1 MANSILTQA
10 RLKEL
15 LDYNPET
22 GVFTWKRFMGGTAK
36 AGTVAGTTDS
46 HGHIQIKVDR
56 KLHLAH
62 RLVFLYVAGTAP
74 AEVDHINRVRSD
86 NRLANLRSVS
96 RSENRHNTA
105 PCKRNKSGVKGVF
118 WIERLGKWQAYISTA
133 GKRKVLGCYAQFDDA
148 VAARLRAERALV
160 GSVYA

>member
-15 LDYNPET
+15 LDYDPET
-22 GVFTWKRFMGGTAK
+22 GVFTWRHFMGGFAR
-36 AGTVAGTTDS
+36 AGSVAGSTDS
-46 HGHIQIKVDR
+46 HGHTQIKVDG

-62 RLVFLYVAGTAP
+62 RLAFLYATGATP
-74 AEVDHINRVRSD
+74 AEVDHVNRVKSD
-86 NRLANLRSVS
+86 NRLANLRGVS
-96 RSENRHNTA
+96 RSENLHNTA

-133 GKRKVLGCYAQFDDA
+133 GKRRVLGCYAQFDDA
-148 VAARLRAERALV
+148 VAARRGAERALV